1 MKNIRTTI
9 DEMIKT
15 ATDLNVHSIDYSKGN
30 IILISDYYHLRH
42 IVKDAYYECD
52 WDTQDLQ
59 NNKFSKIFDI
69 LINDDYLS
77 YGGLSKFISLLAD
90 IDVCYA
96 MANFV
101 NVIIPHFENIDDES
115 NNEEGDEWWDW

>member
-52 WDTQDLQ
+52 WDTKDLQ
-59 NNKFSKIFDI
+59 NNKFAKIFDI

-77 YGGLSKFISLLAD
+77 YSGLSKFISLLAD
-90 IDVCYA
+90 IDMCYA

-101 NVIIPHFENIDDES
+101 EVVILNNGMEDTNDETD
-115 NNEEGDEWWDW
+115 NWGYWQ

>member
-42 IVKDAYYECD
+42 IVKDAYHECD
-52 WDTQDLQ
+52 WDTKDLQ
-59 NNKFSKIFDI
+59 NNKFAKIFDI

-77 YGGLSKFISLLAD
+77 YSGLSKFISLLAD
-90 IDVCYA
+90 IDMCYA

-101 NVIIPHFENIDDES
+101 EVVIIGNTKESTDDETD
-115 NNEEGDEWWDW
+115 N